1 MDGNQRLKLQ
11 EMITENNVQDNT
23 NLIRMFRHS
32 QRIRDDI
39 TKMAELRRD
48 YSRLDKPRFD
58 EMCKSRCSF
67 LYNSYTDLF
76 NRILKNEIDM
86 DVMDKVLTSL
96 KKVED
101 SEMDQHEASFEVGT
115 LLKKM
120 YVDSAMRRQKAR
132 EEEDSRRDKEKAR
145 ERLKKL
151 SGKRRG
157 KGKGKNKGKGDG
169 NADDGPERS
178 SCTWSE
184 YRNTFLR

>member
-23 NLIRMFRHS
+23 NLIRMFQHS

-39 TKMAELRRD
+39 TKLAELRRD
-48 YSRLDKPRFD
+48 YGRLDKQRFD
-58 EMCKSRCSF
+58 ELCKSRCSF

-76 NRILKNEIDM
+76 NRIVRNEIDM
-86 DVMDKVLTSL
+86 DVMDKVLASL
-96 KKVED
+96 KKIED

-120 YVDSAMRRQKAR
+120 YVDSAMRRQKTR
-132 EEEDSRRDKEKAR
+132 EDEDRRRDKEKAR
-145 ERLKKL
+145 DRLKKL
-151 SGKRRG
+151 NAKRGG
-157 KGKGKNKGKGDG
+157 KGKGKDDG
-169 NADDGPERS
+169 RAHNGPERS

-184 YRNTFLR
+184 YKKSFL